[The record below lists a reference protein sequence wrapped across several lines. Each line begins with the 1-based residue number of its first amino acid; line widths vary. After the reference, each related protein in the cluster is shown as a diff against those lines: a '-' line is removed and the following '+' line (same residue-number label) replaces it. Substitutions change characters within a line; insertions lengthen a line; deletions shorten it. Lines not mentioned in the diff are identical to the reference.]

1 MLDAWLMMVELS
13 VVEQR
18 YQAVLAV
25 IRDGESIVDVASRVG
40 VSRQTVHAWLSRYE
54 SGGLAELADRS
65 HRPRS
70 SPVQMPAVVE
80 AQVLEWRRQ
89 HPGWG
94 PRRLLYELERAEVAP
109 LPSLSGI
116 YRALK
121 RASMIEAG
129 SRRRRSEKFRRWER
143 GSAMELW
150 QFDVVGGVALV
161 DGTELKALTGVD
173 DHSRFC
179 VSAGLMVRANARSV
193 CEHFADAMRRWG
205 VPGEI
210 LTDNGKVFTGRF
222 GRNHTEVLFDRICR
236 ENGIEHL
243 LTAPRSPT
251 TTGKIERFHRSLRT
265 EFLTGR
271 TFASIADAQTELDV
285 WVADYN
291 HRRPHQGIGME
302 VPAARFGAGTA
313 GQGRELADAA
323 LRPERVGG
331 DWIARRVCSNGV
343 VSVAWQQFSVGKHRA
358 GATVDIHVQDQMLQ
372 VWDGDELLRTVVRD
386 NNREVR
392 KKRASGQRG

>member
-1 MLDAWLMMVELS
+1 MARHS
-13 VVEQR
+13 V
-18 YQAVLAV
+18 
-25 IRDGESIVDVASRVG
+25 D
-40 VSRQTVHAWLSRYE
+40 
-54 SGGLAELADRS
+54 
-65 HRPRS
+65 
-70 SPVQMPAVVE
+70 PV
-80 AQVLEWRRQ
+80 
-89 HPGWG
+89 
-94 PRRLLYELERAEVAP
+94 
-109 LPSLSGI
+109 PSLSGI

-121 RASMIEAG
+121 RANMIEPG

-150 QFDVVGGVALV
+150 QFDVVGGVAFV
-161 DGTELKALTGVD
+161 DGVELKALTGVD

-179 VSAGLMVRANARSV
+179 VSAGLMTRANARSV
-193 CEHFADAMRRWG
+193 CEHFAEAMRRWG
-205 VPGEI
+205 VPAEM

-265 EFLTGR
+265 EFATGR
-271 TFASIADAQTELDV
+271 SFPSIAAAQAELDA

-291 HRRPHQGIGME
+291 HRRPHQGIGMDT
-302 VPAARFGAGTA
+302 PASRFGTGTA
-313 GQGRELADAA
+313 GQGRVLAQAA

-331 DWIARRVCSNGV
+331 DWIARRVCANGI

-358 GATVDIHVQDQMLQ
+358 GASVDIHVQDQILQ
-372 VWDGDELLRTVVRD
+372 VWDGEELLKTVVRD
-386 NNREVR
+386 NQREVR
-392 KKRASGQRG
+392 KKRASVRRG